1 MLRLNQIRDLLTV
14 LECGSVRA
22 AAAKL
27 GVSQPAVTKSV
38 RSLEAELGVELLHRS
53 TLGVTPTPAGVAF
66 AARARVAQLELDRA
80 REEVTVA
87 SGKGGLSLNVGVGSA
102 PMALV
107 AAQAIVRFRAEHPLS
122 RMHVIEGPGQRLLPL
137 VRDGSI
143 DLALAQ
149 RVNPAFAPGLKYRP
163 LLRTRLAVVGRKGHP
178 LVHARSLAE
187 LSEAEWL
194 VFKPPNTDGLL
205 EQAMRAEGLPF
216 PARFIHCESF
226 ALTLALIRASDL
238 LALLVPQAI
247 LDPQGGLQEISLKRS
262 LPEIS
267 VGMYRRTDTPPSVAM
282 NGFAGHLVRCVRE
295 AAVSNAWRGALRTKV
310 TIQS

>member
-1 MLRLNQIRDLLTV
+1 VLRLNQIRDLLTV

-27 GVSQPAVTKSV
+27 GVSQPAVTKSI

-53 TLGVTPTPAGVAF
+53 TLGVTPTPAGIVF

-80 REEVTVA
+80 REEVTLA
-87 SGKGGLSLNVGVGSA
+87 AGKGDLSLNVGVGSA

-107 AAQAIVRFRAEHPLS
+107 AAQAIVRFRAQHPLS
-122 RMHVIEGPGQRLLPL
+122 RMHVIEGPGHTLLPL

-149 RVNPAFAPGLKYRP
+149 RVNPAAAPGLKYRP
-163 LLRTRLAVVGRKGHP
+163 LLRTRLAVAGRTGHP
-178 LVHARSLAE
+178 LSRARSLAE
-187 LSEAEWL
+187 LREAQWL
-194 VFKPPNTDGLL
+194 VYRPPNSQGVL
-205 EQAMRAEGLPF
+205 EDAMRAEGLPF
-216 PARFIHCESF
+216 PSQFVHCESF
-226 ALTLALIRASDL
+226 ALTLALVRASDL

-247 LDPQGGLQEISLKRS
+247 ADSGGALQEIPLKRP

-267 VGMYRRTDTPPSVAM
+267 VGMYRRADTPTSAATNDFWSQLM
-282 NGFAGHLVRCVRE
+282 RGVRE
-295 AAVSNAWRGALRTKV
+295 LAAG
-310 TIQS
+310 Q